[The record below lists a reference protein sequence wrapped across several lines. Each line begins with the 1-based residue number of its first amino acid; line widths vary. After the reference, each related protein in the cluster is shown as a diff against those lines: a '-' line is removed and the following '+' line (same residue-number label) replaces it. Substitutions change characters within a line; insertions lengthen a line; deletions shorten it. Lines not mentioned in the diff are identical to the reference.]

1 MSERP
6 ASADSARSGSSVNS
20 IPPLPPLPA
29 SSGST
34 FPPQRSS
41 VISINSQIDGKNKF
55 SASFLAT
62 PSTVSSPV
70 KNLQKRLLTKEW
82 NQRKKYFL
90 ITHFLSKITSDYSLK
105 VEFGWIFSSWI
116 KLFVDG
122 QGLSDDRRR
131 C

>member
-1 MSERP
+1 MGERP

-82 NQRKKYFL
+82 NQRKKNIF
-90 ITHFLSKITSDYSLK
+90 DQ
-105 VEFGWIFSSWI
+105 IFSVRNN
-116 KLFVDG
+116 KRLFFKSRIRMDFFVMD
-122 QGLSDDRRR
+122 QTLCRRTR
-131 C
+131 TVR

>member
-1 MSERP
+1 MGERP

-20 IPPLPPLPA
+20 IPPLPPLPT

-82 NQRKKYFL
+82 NQRKF
-90 ITHFLSKITSDYSLK
+90 F
-105 VEFGWIFSSWI
+105 FNQAFSVRNN
-116 KLFVDG
+116 KRLFFKSRIRMDFFVMD
-122 QGLSDDRRR
+122 QTLCRRTR
-131 C
+131 TVR

>member
-1 MSERP
+1 MGERP

-82 NQRKKYFL
+82 NQRKKNIF
-90 ITHFLSKITSDYSLK
+90 DQ
-105 VEFGWIFSSWI
+105 IFSVRNN
-116 KLFVDG
+116 KRLFFKSRIRMDFFVMD
-122 QGLSDDRRR
+122 QTLCRQTRTAR
-131 C
+131 

>member
-1 MSERP
+1 MGERP

-20 IPPLPPLPA
+20 IPPLPPLPT

-82 NQRKKYFL
+82 NQRNFFFIK
-90 ITHFLSKITSDYSLK
+90 HFLSEITSDYSLK